1 MGGEDNVDLMM
12 DNRKLSVGF
21 VCFELRIID
30 SYPLDFCQINSRKR
44 FNNSIKMSASIEFLI
59 YDR

>member
-30 SYPLDFCQINSRKR
+30 SYPLDFLKGKNVECH
-44 FNNSIKMSASIEFLI
+44 
-59 YDR
+59 